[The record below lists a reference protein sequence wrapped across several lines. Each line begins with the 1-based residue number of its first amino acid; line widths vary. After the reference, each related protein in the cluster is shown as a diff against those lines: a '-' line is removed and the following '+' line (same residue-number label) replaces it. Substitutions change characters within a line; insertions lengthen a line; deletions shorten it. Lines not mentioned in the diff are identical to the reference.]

1 MIIYLFTYE
10 EANWLI
16 NLGLIQ
22 ICDQGANIK
31 PLYIGK
37 IYYLSGLRAKLWA
50 YITKYSATLI

>member
-37 IYYLSGLRAKLWA
+37 IY
-50 YITKYSATLI
+50 